1 MSTAELQA
9 SDWRGIFEGR
19 RAVPP
24 HSQSSRLAAA
34 AGQSQA
40 FRLVLKQ
47 VDGLQPKQSEEGKA
61 SDYQLRV
68 SLFDSEHQHF
78 FGRTWKSEPHPSR
91 LSNRHTTVQ
100 FNEVVYFHT
109 PLCWSSVVAVVEL
122 VSLSSRTDSSQ
133 NATGA
138 GFGLMQLFSRG
149 PDSEPPHGEGRL
161 SLYHGTPRV
170 LLHPSLR
177 DPLQMNAVLSVMVGT
192 QLLYS
197 LQPHPAL
204 TPAMHLIPP
213 NILLSAHHPIPGVLP
228 PTDSTADALRRPRLL
243 PDVPCA
249 LERVDVSLAPSTEV
263 FEADLLQMLNYD
275 RHITTLGKE
284 VRSVVVQE
292 RRLHVGV
299 HNGWGWVERPQ
310 VLVLE
315 QGPPGAN
322 RSSGPRQ
329 TSTDTLSASSGPGL
343 SLRGSVEL
351 RMMRHPAF
359 SVVFQLEYVFSVP
372 LTGDGK
378 LSSGAVQRAVFMQ
391 CVRWCVWSPF
401 SDPEGAPES
410 VCVKLQGG
418 ALPNPNELMI
428 YTTHTPQADAE
439 QSVIRFRFLSDVEGA
454 TSSTAFRSVSRETSQ
469 RKKIPTK
476 SHDESRLDSEASPL
490 RATRGPALSL
500 SQLATT
506 SRYPTMSHTA
516 GSPWQQQH
524 PALLA
529 PSPMASA
536 HQLSHVERPAA
547 GSIAHLEVS
556 VMERE
561 ETRDEREEECNL
573 RELTFTPV
581 HAPVITL
588 GTHTPGSSRGSSRG
602 SLAHLFSSRFP
613 EIRDGLGQVAEVLD
627 PSEPV
632 SFDPQREEA
641 DLLQAN
647 TLILQ
652 FLAFTRVPQAGVNSD
667 WPSSIHFTFQL
678 YRFPPV
684 TSQNLRL
691 LQPEPGARPDYPAI
705 LSLINRDG
713 TLSSGCPGLQLQY
726 RADPSFLKPGER
738 AWFLRY
744 LALHSLQID
753 VWDSDSLLLIGSA
766 AVELKHML
774 RQGRPAVQV
783 SHELEVIT
791 TDYLQD
797 AGLSGEHAGRHSA
810 VPAISVYTTVRGRLH
825 VRLGNVGGAVQKS
838 LTSTLLLPPSRSH
851 IVQPSNAPAGF
862 RGGSLSSN
870 SVLNLNAQN
879 TKRAQRLPDSDC
891 ELASLLHSRT
901 REVGGALLEGRG
913 ETEEVRQRKIDRM
926 AAVRQHEDKATPTLQ
941 EKSSSMK
948 RKQDRAQHSQDLRL
962 IQAYRERCKAES
974 ITSMLT
980 QALTTKHTLYATLGT
995 AEFLEFLLKN
1005 PFNVPQ
1011 TITIECD
1018 DPELSVVV
1026 KAEEWRYFKDL
1037 VKVCTPMEEE
1047 MFHLQEKS
1055 SAPQLYLR
1063 PKESVYIPLKYQ
1075 TFTSAHTLHS
1085 QDTAGL
1091 KSYKNLHFAHKQK
1104 SNTILAKSIKVFF
1117 RAEDGQPLA
1126 ICQVNVEP
1134 TPHVVDQTF
1143 RFYHPELTFLKKAIR
1158 LPPATDSPPDGA
1170 ARLQVRCS
1178 DPGVICHA
1186 SAATDPGEP
1195 QDIYLKVPGSS
1206 SPQIRKFFITVFTDP
1221 WLASPAQTWQVY
1233 VHYLQRMDVVCVCG
1247 TLSWHSL
1254 ILRGTQTIRKVQCY
1268 TSHPLELQVDPGG
1281 VFALPAQGL
1290 QDLRLGVRALRS
1302 GNSFRYLNV
1311 VDVDTRQLVTSW
1323 LLCIN
1328 CKQPLISRAFEI
1340 QVPVGGGRGSNK
1352 KFSFTNP
1359 YPFSKGFRLYSDHPD
1374 LLQFNKEDFQI
1385 KGGESYSIGL
1395 RFAPSQSPGTEEIL
1409 IFINDLE
1416 DKNEETYCV
1425 KVVYR

>member
-1 MSTAELQA
+1 MNGSSAVLEL
-9 SDWRGIFEGR
+9 
-19 RAVPP
+19 
-24 HSQSSRLAAA
+24 
-34 AGQSQA
+34 
-40 FRLVLKQ
+40 
-47 VDGLQPKQSEEGKA
+47 SE
-61 SDYQLRV
+61 RFV
-68 SLFDSEHQHF
+68 SLFGLRLE
-78 FGRTWKSEPHPSR
+78 KEPC
-91 LSNRHTTVQ
+91 LDDLDTI
-100 FNEVVYFHT
+100 
-109 PLCWSSVVAVVEL
+109 
-122 VSLSSRTDSSQ
+122 
-133 NATGA
+133 
-138 GFGLMQLFSRG
+138 
-149 PDSEPPHGEGRL
+149 
-161 SLYHGTPRV
+161 
-170 LLHPSLR
+170 
-177 DPLQMNAVLSVMVGT
+177 LSV
-192 QLLYS
+192 Y
-197 LQPHPAL
+197 
-204 TPAMHLIPP
+204 
-213 NILLSAHHPIPGVLP
+213 
-228 PTDSTADALRRPRLL
+228 
-243 PDVPCA
+243 
-249 LERVDVSLAPSTEV
+249 
-263 FEADLLQMLNYD
+263 
-275 RHITTLGKE
+275 
-284 VRSVVVQE
+284 
-292 RRLHVGV
+292 
-299 HNGWGWVERPQ
+299 
-310 VLVLE
+310 
-315 QGPPGAN
+315 
-322 RSSGPRQ
+322 
-329 TSTDTLSASSGPGL
+329 
-343 SLRGSVEL
+343 
-351 RMMRHPAF
+351 
-359 SVVFQLEYVFSVP
+359 
-372 LTGDGK
+372 
-378 LSSGAVQRAVFMQ
+378 
-391 CVRWCVWSPF
+391 
-401 SDPEGAPES
+401 
-410 VCVKLQGG
+410 GG
-418 ALPNPNELMI
+418 
-428 YTTHTPQADAE
+428 
-439 QSVIRFRFLSDVEGA
+439 
-454 TSSTAFRSVSRETSQ
+454 
-469 RKKIPTK
+469 
-476 SHDESRLDSEASPL
+476 
-490 RATRGPALSL
+490 
-500 SQLATT
+500 
-506 SRYPTMSHTA
+506 
-516 GSPWQQQH
+516 
-524 PALLA
+524 
-529 PSPMASA
+529 
-536 HQLSHVERPAA
+536 ERPAA

-588 GTHTPGSSRGSSRG
+588 GTHTPGS
-602 SLAHLFSSRFP
+602 
-613 EIRDGLGQVAEVLD
+613 
-627 PSEPV
+627 
-632 SFDPQREEA
+632 
-641 DLLQAN
+641 
-647 TLILQ
+647 
-652 FLAFTRVPQAGVNSD
+652 
-667 WPSSIHFTFQL
+667 
-678 YRFPPV
+678 
-684 TSQNLRL
+684 
-691 LQPEPGARPDYPAI
+691 
-705 LSLINRDG
+705 
-713 TLSSGCPGLQLQY
+713 
-726 RADPSFLKPGER
+726 
-738 AWFLRY
+738 
-744 LALHSLQID
+744 
-753 VWDSDSLLLIGSA
+753 
-766 AVELKHML
+766 HML

-1018 DPELSVVV
+1018 DPELSDEFEDYL
-1026 KAEEWRYFKDL
+1026 K
-1037 VKVCTPMEEE
+1037 KV
-1047 MFHLQEKS
+1047 
-1055 SAPQLYLR
+1055 
-1063 PKESVYIPLKYQ
+1063 
-1075 TFTSAHTLHS
+1075 HS

-1206 SPQIRKFFITVFTDP
+1206 SPQIRKFFITVFTYVP
-1221 WLASPAQTWQVY
+1221 LSSSAVKRASARTSSLTVSPLLKLRSQTNYLPNVLLLTEPNQPLRTQAT
-1233 VHYLQRMDVVCVCG
+1233 LQRAALLHQRPPSPNGSSPFLNMNNNLQPCCAPISINVFYTVFCV
-1247 TLSWHSL
+1247 
-1254 ILRGTQTIRKVQCY
+1254 
-1268 TSHPLELQVDPGG
+1268 QVDPGG